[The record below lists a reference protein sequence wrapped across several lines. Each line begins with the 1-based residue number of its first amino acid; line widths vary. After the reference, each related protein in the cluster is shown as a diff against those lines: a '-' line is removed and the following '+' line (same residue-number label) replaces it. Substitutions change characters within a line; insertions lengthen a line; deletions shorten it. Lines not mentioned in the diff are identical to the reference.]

1 MPARRTSS
9 LAGGRYVLCAVF
21 IKGGMEIQTFTIRNR
36 LGIHARAAALL
47 VKTANR
53 FVSEVTLEKDG
64 LEVNGKSIMGI
75 LMLAASKGS
84 KITLKVNGKDAA
96 QAIQVLGKLIEDR
109 FGEE

>member
-1 MPARRTSS
+1 M
-9 LAGGRYVLCAVF
+9 RYVLCAFF
-21 IKGGMEIQTFTIRNR
+21 IKVGMEIQTFTIRNR

>member
-1 MPARRTSS
+1 
-9 LAGGRYVLCAVF
+9 
-21 IKGGMEIQTFTIRNR
+21 MEIQTFAIRNR
-36 LGIHARAAALL
+36 LGLHARAAALL

-84 KITLKVNGKDAA
+84 KITLKVDGKDSV
-96 QAIQVLGKLIEDR
+96 QAIQTLGKLIEDK